1 MSSTR
6 AVADQETGT
15 VEAMGCDRVPIAKA
29 VNATA
34 LPLGDA
40 PKGHA
45 TFGTE
50 AAATYVLSPNDYI
63 H

>member
-6 AVADQETGT
+6 AVANRETSE
-15 VEAMGCDRVPIAKA
+15 VEAIGCDRVRIAKA

-45 TFGTE
+45 TFGAG
-50 AAATYVLSPNDYI
+50 AAAAYVLSPNDYI
-63 H
+63 Q